1 MPAIDIIY
9 IHTDSFTNKCMRKI
23 IVLHIPRHCCDSIYY
38 TSKHT
43 LQTVH
48 ITSHHS
54 TANRMALHTPA
65 HTYTHCIA
73 FNCTA
78 YCTALHSRALH
89 GNASFCILHGIAFQ
103 CIDCMF
109 IRTLYFTLMYIQ
121 YTCVNRLNSL
131 TLHNTTEHELEP

>member
-1 MPAIDIIY
+1 MHEENHCAA
-9 IHTDSFTNKCMRKI
+9 HSKALLRFNL
-23 IVLHIPRHCCDSIYY
+23 LHIERYSSDSAHHITPQHSKSYGVTY
-38 TSKHT
+38 TRTHLHT
-43 LQTVH
+43 L
-48 ITSHHS
+48 
-54 TANRMALHTPA
+54 
-65 HTYTHCIA
+65 HCIA

-109 IRTLYFTLMYIQ
+109 IRTFYFTLMYVQ
-121 YTCVNRLNSL
+121 YTCVNSL